1 LLLENNNKTNMA
13 KTTKNDEKKLL
24 LRLPKRAFEA
34 VKKAADKSKRSV
46 NSEIELAIE
55 EKFL

>member
-1 LLLENNNKTNMA
+1 MA
-13 KTTKNDEKKLL
+13 QTKQKDEKKLL

-46 NSEIELAIE
+46 NSEIELALE
-55 EKFL
+55 ERYL

>member
-1 LLLENNNKTNMA
+1 MA